1 VLNGPT
7 KGDQMTVSQQPA
19 RLREVRRSGPDDPPL
34 QPRHTRDAPTQRS
47 SVDEL
52 LLRAWDFLVLCH
64 REIPDKLGS
73 LRDRWAQVRREVAE
87 TGTYRHTRAELVF
100 GARVAWRNSV
110 RCVGRVRWPTL
121 VVRDARHV
129 GRARQVY
136 RELMR
141 HMRFATNGGRIRSTI
156 TVFAPDD
163 RLGPRVRIWNEQ
175 LIRYAGWRQSGG
187 PVLGD
192 PRNVGFSEMAV
203 RRGWRPP
210 QVPGRWDV
218 LPWIIETVDE
228 EPTAFAVPRRA
239 VLEVPLSHPEYGW
252 FRDLD
257 LRWHALPV
265 ISHMRLHI
273 GGVDYSAAPFSGFYM
288 GDEIAS
294 RNLSDTDRYDQVAAV
309 ARGMGLNLG
318 SDRTLWRDR
327 AVVEIN
333 RAVLHSFD
341 TAGVTMTDH
350 HSEARHFM
358 RFAAREEEAG
368 RCPYADWSWINSHP
382 VPPQTPTF
390 HRLWPNVELQPNF
403 WLDDAAK
410 ARAGGDDT
418 GPALREQRARAA
430 GRRGPTP

>member
-1 VLNGPT
+1 
-7 KGDQMTVSQQPA
+7 MTVSQRPA
-19 RLREVRRSGPDDPPL
+19 SPAAVVVRQAGTDNRIV
-34 QPRHTRDAPTQRS
+34 QPRHVRRASMEQS
-47 SVDEL
+47 SVDDL
-52 LLRAWDFLVLCH
+52 LLRAWDFLEVCH

-73 LRDRWAQVRREVAE
+73 LRHRWEQVRREVAE

-110 RCVGRVRWPTL
+110 RCVGRVRWSTL
-121 VVRDARHV
+121 VVRDARRV
-129 GRARQVY
+129 TSARHVY

-163 RLGPRVRIWNEQ
+163 WLGPQVRIWNEQ
-175 LIRYAGWRQSGG
+175 LVRYAGWRGPGG
-187 PVLGD
+187 QVIGD
-192 PRNVGFSEMAV
+192 PRYVGFSDLAV

-210 QVPGRWDV
+210 QPPGRWDV
-218 LPWIIETVDE
+218 LPWIIETADE
-228 EPTAFAVPRRA
+228 EPEAFGVPRRA

-252 FRDLD
+252 FADLD
-257 LRWHALPV
+257 LRWHAVPV
-265 ISHMRLHI
+265 ISNMRLHI
-273 GGVDYSAAPFSGFYM
+273 GGIDYSASPFNGFYL

-294 RNLSDTDRYDQVAAV
+294 RNLSDADRYDQVAAV

-327 AVVEIN
+327 AVIEIN

-390 HRLWPNVELQPNF
+390 HRRWRGVELQPNF
-403 WLDDAAK
+403 WLDDAA
-410 ARAGGDDT
+410 
-418 GPALREQRARAA
+418 RARASGEEA
-430 GRRGPTP
+430 GPTLREVRAQAARRRG